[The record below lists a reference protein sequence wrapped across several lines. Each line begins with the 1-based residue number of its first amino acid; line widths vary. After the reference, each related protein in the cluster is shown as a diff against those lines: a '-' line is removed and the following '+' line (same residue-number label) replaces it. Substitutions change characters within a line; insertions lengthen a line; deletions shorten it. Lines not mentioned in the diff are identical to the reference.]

1 MTRFLQRYAKAIWLA
16 LGLLTLGGM
25 VAALRL
31 PVSLFPHINYPRILV
46 SIDAGERDPQAMQ
59 AQITRPLEIALRGV
73 PGVTQIRSTT
83 SRGSADIALSFDWGE
98 DMVAATLATEG
109 ALAGTQPDLPPGTR
123 FTVRRSDPTIF
134 PVIGLAL
141 TSKTSDPQT
150 LRQFAELKLRPLL
163 LSVPGVAGIDIQ
175 GGAPREVEVE
185 VDAGHLQ
192 ALGLT
197 MSDVVN
203 ALNVA
208 NSVQGVGRIEDR
220 HRLYLVLVDN
230 RLTGLQDVASIPV
243 KAGTPAPGT
252 TANAGVVT
260 LGQIATIT
268 PSAAP
273 QWVRITSNG
282 TDAVLINIRQSLT
295 GDTVAI
301 TNAINTRLKNAHLPA
316 GIVVTPFYDQS
327 ELVVGA
333 ATAVRD
339 AILIGAVLA
348 GLVLFFFLRSG
359 RLMLITGLALPAVLA
374 ATCLVLYALGESFN
388 MMTLGGMAAA
398 VGLVVDDVV
407 VMLEHIMRR
416 MVEKGASSVQSL
428 LDAAGEM
435 GVPLLGSTL
444 ATIVVFVPLAF
455 ISGVTGGFFKALAVT
470 MVAALVISLLYVRFV
485 IPLLSANWLRK
496 SDAEAAER
504 ADGIMA
510 WLGRHYT
517 RLLTRIHV
525 RPKLVVSATILILGA
540 LGVLAF
546 TRVPSGF
553 MPAMDEGGFIL
564 DYKAKPGAALT
575 DTDHILRQVES
586 IITSTPEVAS
596 YSRRTGAQLGG
607 GLTEADEGDFF
618 V

>member
-301 TNAINTRLKNAHLPA
+301 TNAINTRLKNAH
-316 GIVVTPFYDQS
+316 
-327 ELVVGA
+327 
-333 ATAVRD
+333 
-339 AILIGAVLA
+339 
-348 GLVLFFFLRSG
+348 
-359 RLMLITGLALPAVLA
+359 
-374 ATCLVLYALGESFN
+374 
-388 MMTLGGMAAA
+388 
-398 VGLVVDDVV
+398 
-407 VMLEHIMRR
+407 
-416 MVEKGASSVQSL
+416 
-428 LDAAGEM
+428 
-435 GVPLLGSTL
+435 
-444 ATIVVFVPLAF
+444 
-455 ISGVTGGFFKALAVT
+455 
-470 MVAALVISLLYVRFV
+470 
-485 IPLLSANWLRK
+485 
-496 SDAEAAER
+496 
-504 ADGIMA
+504 
-510 WLGRHYT
+510 
-517 RLLTRIHV
+517 
-525 RPKLVVSATILILGA
+525 
-540 LGVLAF
+540 
-546 TRVPSGF
+546 
-553 MPAMDEGGFIL
+553 
-564 DYKAKPGAALT
+564 
-575 DTDHILRQVES
+575 
-586 IITSTPEVAS
+586 
-596 YSRRTGAQLGG
+596 
-607 GLTEADEGDFF
+607 
-618 V
+618 